1 MNSRRLVQLDNF
13 LVFEFRSLR
22 DGPLLLLHVLLQNS
36 QSCNALVIFEMLKQ
50 AKCVK
55 QCTVAL
61 QCKLVKQNKN
71 DSSFN

>member
-22 DGPLLLLHVLLQNS
+22 DGPLLLHVLLQNS

-55 QCTVAL
+55 
-61 QCKLVKQNKN
+61 
-71 DSSFN
+71 